1 MELIGMLSG
10 VSQDILSGKATI
22 SFEVEDTRRVAAE
35 AAALSGI
42 RIRIEARKYRKKRSL
57 DANAY
62 YWQLIT
68 KLAHCVGISKP
79 AAHNIMLRKYG
90 QDEII
95 GGKLI
100 YLILPDTDA
109 AEEQALEAETYH
121 IKPTSEVR
129 VGTDGEIYRTYIMI
143 RGSSTYD
150 TKEMSKLIDGLVTEC
165 KNVGIETLTP
175 EEIEKMMSSYE
186 NNRRNKNN
194 E

>member
-10 VSQDILSGKATI
+10 VSQDILSGKATV
-22 SFEVEDTRRVAAE
+22 SFEVEDTKRVAVE
-35 AAALSGI
+35 AASLSGI
-42 RIRIEARKYRKKRSL
+42 RLRIEAKKYRKKRSL

-90 QDEII
+90 QDEIM

-100 YLILPDTDA
+100 YLIIPDTDA

-150 TKEMSKLIDGLVTEC
+150 TKEMSDLINGLVTEC
-165 KNVGIETLTP
+165 KNVGIETLPP
-175 EEIEKMMSSYE
+175 EEIDRMMEAYKRNRKEKTDE
-186 NNRRNKNN
+186 
-194 E
+194 

>member
-10 VSQDILSGKATI
+10 VSQDILSGKATV
-22 SFEVEDTRRVAAE
+22 SFEVEDTKRVAAE
-35 AAALSGI
+35 AASLSGI
-42 RIRIEARKYRKKRSL
+42 RLRIEAKKYRKKRSL

-100 YLILPDTDA
+100 YLIIPDTDA

-150 TKEMSKLIDGLVTEC
+150 TKEMSNLINGLVTEC
-165 KNVGIETLTP
+165 KNVGIETLPP
-175 EEIEKMMSSYE
+175 EEIDRMMEAYKRSRKEKTDE
-186 NNRRNKNN
+186 
-194 E
+194 